1 MVEMLYKYGG
11 DVIYRR
17 GDWSILSG
25 DSGESR
31 LSENRSKLRVGKIIA
46 NSQAELD
53 GQTSGVM
60 LNSRTE
66 TVLPKHGPTDGAD
79 SMPE

>member
-11 DVIYRR
+11 DVFYRR
-17 GDWSILSG
+17 GDWSIISG
-25 DSGESR
+25 DCAESR
-31 LSENRSKLRVGKIIA
+31 LSENRSKLSVGKIIA
-46 NSQAELD
+46 NSHGELD
-53 GQTSGVM
+53 NQTNGVM

-66 TVLPKHGPTDGAD
+66 TVLPKQGPTDGAD

>member
-1 MVEMLYKYGG
+1 MMFFSLMEYFFCSFVPEAVSQEIERTKLT
-11 DVIYRR
+11 
-17 GDWSILSG
+17 
-25 DSGESR
+25 ESKR
-31 LSENRSKLRVGKIIA
+31 
-46 NSQAELD
+46 QQC
-53 GQTSGVM
+53 QTNGVM